1 MILTLDDFLIFA
13 IESFLLH
20 ETDFL
25 CFILCFQQHLPM
37 PQFDYSDNTYPPNYF
52 LGYFLAPPPS
62 LPCCFRSH
70 SNNEFFKFITKVK
83 NISNLIGRYWLILQY
98 WQYCTFLFNIVV
110 FDKIFECICVPGQ
123 GFLYLSVS
131 FPLPISRFLIMTAS
145 I

>member
-1 MILTLDDFLIFA
+1 MILALDDFLIFV

-37 PQFDYSDNTYPPNYF
+37 PQFDYSDNTSPPDYF
-52 LGYFLAPPPS
+52 LGYFLGPP
-62 LPCCFRSH
+62 PCCFRSQL
-70 SNNEFFKFITKVK
+70 NNEFFKFITKVK

-110 FDKIFECICVPGQ
+110 FDKIFECIWVPWQ

-131 FPLPISRFLIMTAS
+131 LPLPISRFLIMTAS